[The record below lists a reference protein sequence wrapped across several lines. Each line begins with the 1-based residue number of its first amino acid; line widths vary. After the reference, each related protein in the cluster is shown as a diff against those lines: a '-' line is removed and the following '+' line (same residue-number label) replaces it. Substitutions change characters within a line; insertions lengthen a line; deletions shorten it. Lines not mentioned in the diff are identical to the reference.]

1 MQYIT
6 KTIKGID
13 GSEASLTGY
22 IIDNSKEIDPDRR
35 RPAVLIFP
43 GGGFNKVTDRE
54 AEPIAMMALGAGV
67 QAFVLRYSI
76 APSRYPVQML
86 EGAEAMKLI
95 RDNAK
100 EWHVDPQAV
109 TVIGFS
115 CGGQLAASMA
125 TTTGDDVM
133 RANGYDPDAVRANG
147 LALGYPVL
155 TAGEYRHEG
164 TITKLLGDKKSDQK
178 MLDEIS
184 CEKHVDAK
192 TAPTFIWQ
200 TITDAVVPVQNS
212 LLFINACVEA
222 GVSVEAH
229 LFPQGPHSLALATTE
244 TAAAGNAAQIEPS
257 AQVWPSLWAA
267 WIKRNFAK

>member
-13 GSEASLTGY
+13 GSEATLTGY

-54 AEPIAMMALGAGV
+54 AEPIAMMAVGAGV

-95 RDNAK
+95 RENA
-100 EWHVDPQAV
+100 EAWHIDPKAV

-133 RANGYDPDAVRANG
+133 RENGYDPDEIRANG
-147 LALGYPVL
+147 LALGYSVL
-155 TAGEYRHEG
+155 TAGKYTHAG
-164 TITKLLGDKKSDQK
+164 TVDKLLGEKKTDQK

-192 TAPTFIWQ
+192 TPTTFIWQ
-200 TITDAVVPVQNS
+200 TVTDAVVPVQNS
-212 LLFINACVEA
+212 LLFINACVDA
-222 GVSVEAH
+222 GVPVEAH
-229 LFPQGPHSLALATTE
+229 IFPHGPHSLALATAE

-267 WIKRNFAK
+267 WIKRNFVK